1 MNICQNSL
9 NLYVLHHKNI
19 YLYSVSYF
27 TIYLKLFILRFSMLY
42 NIIYWNNFRL
52 YSIICNFIAYCFLR
66 PYNVIIH
73 VNKVNSFHHKKFPH
87 VFMHSQCAKQI
98 KPNCNHE
105 DKVSI
110 NFHFNN
116 IFIFERIHRIP
127 FSACL
132 TKFEW
137 SNTQPV

>member
-1 MNICQNSL
+1 MHVSIEFHIHILWKIGL
-9 NLYVLHHKNI
+9 NFVMW
-19 YLYSVSYF
+19 YSWSENFFCYF
-27 TIYLKLFILRFSMLY
+27 WYDYKHILKPPQRIFF
-42 NIIYWNNFRL
+42 IYWVTT
-52 YSIICNFIAYCFLR
+52 YCFLR

-73 VNKVNSFHHKKFPH
+73 VSRVNSYYHKKFPH
-87 VFMHSQCAKQI
+87 VFMHNECAKQI

-105 DKVSI
+105 YKVSI